1 MSSSMVDFQHVSSA
15 CALQQTS
22 DGTGKELL
30 KCTLLRL
37 VEVTSGELEKLWQLR
52 QEFWEFQFGA
62 DGYIFLVS
70 KRIELNAL

>member
-1 MSSSMVDFQHVSSA
+1 MVDFQHVSSA

-22 DGTGKELL
+22 DGTDKELL

>member
-37 VEVTSGELEKLWQLR
+37 VEVTSGEL
-52 QEFWEFQFGA
+52 
-62 DGYIFLVS
+62 VS